1 MKLRLNSPAHAFL
14 VGLLGVLGMDGQSYQ
29 GNVRGLITDKQQ
41 AVVANAQIV
50 LTNETTGISR
60 ATVSNSDG
68 QYVFS
73 AVEPA
78 GYRIAVSAPG
88 FARVERK
95 SVTIGAQQFLTLDF
109 QLELSSVNEQIEVT
123 AAPPL
128 VNVSTA
134 SNGQVIDTRQLQNL
148 PPVARNPY
156 LFEKL
161 ENNVAATAAINGN
174 SKFDDQNGISQVSV
188 AGGPPASN
196 NYMVDGVPITDLNN
210 RSVIIPSPDAIAEI
224 NLQANTYDAE
234 AGRTGGGTFN
244 TVLKSGTN
252 SLHGT
257 LYGQTRHTNWA
268 AHPFF
273 FAAGSPYN
281 VDYYNY
287 AGSIGGPVLI
297 PRVYNGKNKTFFQIT
312 EEGFRQRNAT
322 TATYYVPTALERS
335 GDFSAS
341 SVSVF
346 NPFAGLSPCPSPL
359 PATQMCRQP
368 FPGNRIPANLINPV
382 GLAIA
387 AFMPLPNKPV
397 GKYGQPDF
405 ARSVSI
411 EDHVD
416 EFIGKLDH
424 QFSSRWYANFSY
436 MHYAS
441 HNPTSNPLD
450 VYPGA
455 PTDHVLFRRV
465 DAIAQ
470 NNTFTLSPTTV
481 LTFGYGFNRFPN
493 NNIDLSNGYSQ
504 IALGLPPSYV
514 NALQKASFP
523 AVSMQTSASV
533 GASNPGY
540 SVFYS
545 RSFVAALAKTIGRH
559 SLKMGYD
566 FRTLS
571 VDFTDTTYGNGTF
584 AFANTFSEQLPNAGN
599 VNTGADVADL
609 LLGTPTSGSVTA
621 TTLLR
626 LNVHYQ
632 GVFLQDNFRVTSR
645 FTLNFGLRY
654 EHEPGIR
661 ERDNHFAV
669 GFDSG
674 AMNPLS
680 ATAGI
685 PTRGGIEFADVNGYP
700 AQCCNAS
707 DTMFSPRVG
716 LALAL
721 SSRTVLRAG
730 FGIFYAPTFYTA
742 NSSVAP
748 GYTQTNV
755 YVASNDG
762 NLTPANSLSNPFP
775 AGIQQPTGNTL
786 GYLTGIGN
794 QLTVIDRGRRSPL
807 VEQYSL
813 DLQRELP
820 WRMAL
825 KIGYVGAK
833 GRDLQTTSTGTGT
846 ATNVGTGGANP
857 GAANIDQ
864 LPGIYLPLGAQLLAK
879 VANPYYNHGGAGV
892 IGSATVAYNQLLRPF
907 PEFSSVNELLSSGK
921 SLYNALNLKLQ
932 KQVSQGISLLAT
944 YTWSSN
950 WDSTWGTANGLN
962 PGPALPQDAGNLNG
976 EYSRGLDDIPQRFS
990 LGTIVELPFGHGKP
1004 LSARNRALDYVAGGW
1019 SLDAV
1024 AYIQTG
1030 APLAVYQNT
1039 NNNAVIGAGTQRPN
1053 LIGNAC
1059 LSGSPESRLN
1069 NYLNAPAFSTAPIFT
1084 YGNTPRTIPCYG
1096 PGLNGW
1102 DLALYKDVRVE
1113 RVTLRFQAEALN
1125 AFNTPQFGAPVT
1137 KFGAVTFGQIQTQ
1150 ANYPRFLQLGARIS
1164 F

>member
-1 MKLRLNSPAHAFL
+1 MPLRLKLL
-14 VGLLGVLGMDGQSYQ
+14 VGALLLGFLWVLGMHGQSYQ
-29 GNVRGLITDKQQ
+29 GGVRGLVTDNQQSLIPNARITL
-41 AVVANAQIV
+41 VH
-50 LTNETTGISR
+50 ETTAVSR
-60 ATVSNSDG
+60 VTVTNSGG

-73 AVEPA
+73 AVEPGVYTLTA
-78 GYRIAVSAPG
+78 SAPG
-88 FARVERK
+88 FAKLERK
-95 SVTIGAQQFLTLDF
+95 SLAVGAQQFLTLDL
-109 QLELSSVNEQIEVT
+109 QLTLGSVNERIEVT
-123 AAPPL
+123 AASPL
-128 VNVSTA
+128 IDVSTA
-134 SNGQVIDTRQLQNL
+134 SNGQEFETPQLMNL

-174 SKFDDQNGISQVSV
+174 SKFDDQNGISQVSI

-210 RSVIIPSPDAIAEI
+210 RSVIIPSLDAIAEM

-234 AGRTGGGTFN
+234 LGRTGGGTYN
-244 TVLKSGTN
+244 SVLKSGTN
-252 SLHGT
+252 GLHGT
-257 LYGQTRHTNWA
+257 LYGQTRHTDWA

-287 AGSIGGPVLI
+287 AGSIGGPVVVPHL
-297 PRVYNGKNKTFFQIT
+297 YNGKNKTFFHIT

-322 TATYYVPTALERS
+322 TATYYVPTALERT

-341 SVSVF
+341 SVSIF
-346 NPFAGLSPCPSPL
+346 NPFGGLSPCPSPL
-359 PATQMCRQP
+359 SASEMCRQP
-368 FPGNRIPANLINPV
+368 FPGNRIPANLVNPV
-382 GLAIA
+382 ALAIA
-387 AFMPLPNKPV
+387 GFMPPPNKTIS
-397 GKYGQPDF
+397 KYGQPDF
-405 ARSVSI
+405 TRSVSI

-424 QFSSRWYANFSY
+424 QFAPRWYANFSY

-450 VYPGA
+450 IYPGA

-470 NNTFTLSPTTV
+470 NNTITLSPTTV
-481 LTFGYGFNRFPN
+481 LTLGYGFNRFPN
-493 NNIDLSNGYSQ
+493 NNIDLSNGYNQ
-504 IALGLPPSYV
+504 AALGLPTSYV
-514 NALQKASFP
+514 NVLQKASFP
-523 AVSMQTSASV
+523 AISMQTAASI

-545 RSFVAALAKTIGRH
+545 RSFVASLAKTLGRH

-566 FRTLS
+566 FRSLS

-599 VNTGADVADL
+599 VNTGADIADL
-609 LLGTPTSGSVTA
+609 LLGTPTSGSVTT

-626 LNVHYQ
+626 LDVHYQ
-632 GVFLQDNFRVTSR
+632 GAFLQDNFRLTSR
-645 FTLNFGLRY
+645 LTLNLGLRY

-661 ERDNHFAV
+661 ERNNHFAV
-669 GFDSG
+669 GFDPTVT
-674 AMNPLS
+674 NPLS
-680 ATAGI
+680 AAGV
-685 PTRGGIEFADVNGYP
+685 PTKGGIEFAGLNGYP
-700 AQCCNAS
+700 DHCCDAS
-707 DTMFSPRVG
+707 NTMFSPRIGV
-716 LALAL
+716 ALAL
-721 SSRTVLRAG
+721 LPKTILRAG
-730 FGIFYAPTFYTA
+730 FGVFYAPAYYTA

-762 NLTPANSLSNPFP
+762 NVTPANSLSNPFP
-775 AGIQQPTGNTL
+775 GGIQQPTGSSL
-786 GYLTGIGN
+786 GYLTGLGN
-794 QLTVIDRGRRSPL
+794 QLTVIDRGRRSPF
-807 VEQYSL
+807 VEQYSI
-813 DLQRELP
+813 DLQHELP

-825 KIGYVGAK
+825 KVGYVGAK
-833 GRDLQTTSTGTGT
+833 GRNLQTTSTGTGT

-864 LPGIYLPLGAQLLAK
+864 LPDLFLPLGSQLVAK
-879 VANPYYNHGGAGV
+879 VANPYYNHGGVGV
-892 IGSATVAYNQLLRPF
+892 IGSATVAYNQLLRPS
-907 PEFSSVNELLSSGK
+907 PEFSSVNALLSSGK
-921 SLYNALNLKLQ
+921 SLYNALNIKLH
-932 KQVSQGISLLAT
+932 KQLSHGISLLAA

-962 PGPALPQDAGNLNG
+962 PGAALPQDAGNLNG
-976 EYSRGLDDIPQRFS
+976 EYSRALDDIPQRFS
-990 LGTIVELPFGHGKP
+990 LGGIFALPFGHGKP
-1004 LSARNRALDYVAGGW
+1004 LLAGNRALDYVVGGW
-1019 SLDAV
+1019 SIDAV
-1024 AYIQTG
+1024 ALIQTG

-1039 NNNAVIGAGTQRPN
+1039 NNNAVIGAGIQRPN
-1053 LIGNAC
+1053 LVGNAC
-1059 LSGSPESRLN
+1059 LSGSPESRIN
-1069 NYLNAPAFSTAPIFT
+1069 NYLNAAAFTAAPAFT
-1084 YGNTPRTIPCYG
+1084 YGDTPRTIPCYG

-1102 DLALYKDVRVE
+1102 DLSLYKDVRFE
-1113 RVTLRFQAEALN
+1113 RLTLRFQAEALN
-1125 AFNTPQFGAPVT
+1125 GFNTPQFGAPVT

-1150 ANYPRFLQLGARIS
+1150 ANYPRFVQLGARIS